1 MDADKARDDLAFLR
15 ALVAG
20 PEDQW
25 QLQFGKIYAAAG
37 ACYSV
42 QMLMHIGQFL
52 GVMPDTGL
60 AAQAIGWG
68 PSVVFL
74 GLLFWIIRRGGGMP
88 GGGATSRAVGSVFAA
103 VGLANL
109 ALCLSIGSVA
119 LRLHSQTI
127 WLIYPC
133 VVMVLQGLAW
143 MVAFMLRR
151 KAWLG
156 IIALGWFATGV
167 TMAIFIDNMPG
178 FIAAATVGIV
188 GFMLIPGL
196 HIVRQAG
203 KDA

>member
-20 PEDQW
+20 PEDRLQ
-25 QLQFGKIYAAAG
+25 QQFGKIYAAAG

-52 GVMPDTGL
+52 GVMPDQGL
-60 AAQAIGWG
+60 AAQTIGWG
-68 PSVVFL
+68 PTAVFL
-74 GLLFWIIRRGGGMP
+74 GILIWITRGGRSMP
-88 GGGATSRAVGSVFAA
+88 GGGATSRAVGSVFAS
-103 VGLANL
+103 VGLSNL
-109 ALCLSIGSVA
+109 ALCVSIGSVA

-127 WLIYPC
+127 WLIYPL

-156 IIALGWFATGV
+156 GIALGWFATGV
-167 TMAIFIDNMPG
+167 AMAIFIDYLPG
-178 FIAAATVGIV
+178 YVGAATVGIV
-188 GFMLIPGL
+188 GFMLIPGIHL
-196 HIVRQAG
+196 ARQAG

>member
-42 QMLMHIGQFL
+42 QMLMHVGQFA
-52 GVMPDTGL
+52 GVMPETGL

-74 GLLFWIIRRGGGMP
+74 GLLFWIIRRGGSMP

-167 TMAIFIDNMPG
+167 AMAIFIENMPG

-196 HIVRQAG
+196 YLARQAG

>member
-20 PEDQW
+20 PEDRW
-25 QLQFGKIYAAAG
+25 QQQFGKIYAAAG
-37 ACYSV
+37 VCYTV

-52 GVMPDTGL
+52 GVMPDQGL

-74 GLLFWIIRRGGGMP
+74 GLVIWLIRGGRAMP
-88 GGGATSRAVGSVFAA
+88 GGGATSRAVGSVFGA

-156 IIALGWFATGV
+156 IVALGWFATGV

-178 FIAAATVGIV
+178 FVAAATVGIV
-188 GFMLIPGL
+188 GFMLVPGL
-196 HIVRQAG
+196 YLLRQAG
-203 KDA
+203 KGA

>member
-20 PEDQW
+20 PEDRW

-37 ACYSV
+37 ACYTV

-74 GLLFWIIRRGGGMP
+74 GLLFWIIRRGRSMP
-88 GGGATSRAVGSVFAA
+88 GGGVTSRAVGSVFAA

-167 TMAIFIDNMPG
+167 TMAIFIENMPG
-178 FIAAATVGIV
+178 FVAAATLGIV
-188 GFMLIPGL
+188 AFMLIPGL
-196 HIVRQAG
+196 YLARQAG